1 MFVWVQSRSGNEQAF
16 KVDITNNMD
25 FADLKE
31 AITLKRNFLNLAAG
45 AVLFIY
51 SENSEEERFKLRAGA
66 KVPIPI
72 DGQIGSSDYL
82 PYYFSLTQ
90 THAGNFFM
98 VRAVYFFIFSIA

>member
-1 MFVWVQSRSGNEQAF
+1 MFIWVQSRSGNEQAF

-25 FADLKE
+25 CADLKE
-31 AITLKRNFLNLAAG
+31 AITLKRNFPAG

-72 DGQIGSSDYL
+72 DGQIGSSDYS

>member
-1 MFVWVQSRSGNEQAF
+1 VA
-16 KVDITNNMD
+16 ITNDMD
-25 FADLKE
+25 CADLKE
-31 AITLKRNFLNLAAG
+31 AITLKRNFAAG

-51 SENSEEERFKLRAGA
+51 SENSEEEERFKLRAGA

-98 VRAVYFFIFSIA
+98 VRAAVYFFIFSIA

>member
-1 MFVWVQSRSGNEQAF
+1 MFVCWVQSRSGNEQAF
-16 KVDITNNMD
+16 KVNITNDMD
-25 FADLKE
+25 CADLKE
-31 AITLKRNFLNLAAG
+31 AITLKRNFQNFAA
-45 AVLFIY
+45 LFIY

-72 DGQIGSSDYL
+72 DGQIGSSDNL

-98 VRAVYFFIFSIA
+98 VRAAVYFFIFSIA